1 MLVNMNNINNPYRN
15 NSENEVSLFLLII
28 IFIILGYKNLS
39 CVIGWN
45 SKYLKFK
52 KLWKIRH

>member
-28 IFIILGYKNLS
+28 ID
-39 CVIGWN
+39 
-45 SKYLKFK
+45 YL
-52 KLWKIRH
+52 

>member
-28 IFIILGYKNLS
+28 NNY
-39 CVIGWN
+39 
-45 SKYLKFK
+45 
-52 KLWKIRH
+52 